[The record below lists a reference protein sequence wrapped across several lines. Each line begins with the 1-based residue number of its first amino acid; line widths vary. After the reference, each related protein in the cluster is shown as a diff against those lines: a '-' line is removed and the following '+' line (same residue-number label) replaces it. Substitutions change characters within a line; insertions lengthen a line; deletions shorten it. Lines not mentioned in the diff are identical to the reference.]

1 MSAESMHYDVII
13 VGGGPAGL
21 SAAIRLKQL
30 DASISVCL
38 LEKGSEI
45 GAHILSGNVFEP
57 RALDELIPDWQ
68 EKGAPLTCKAHEDG
82 FYFMTK
88 TNRFRLPTPPQ
99 MHSKGNY
106 IISLANLCR
115 WLAIQAESMGVEIYP
130 GFAGSSFLKNEKD
143 DVIGVRTG
151 DMGRDKNGNPT
162 DQFQPGMEIYA
173 KQVLLAEGCRGNLTG
188 DAIQAYNLRADD
200 KPQTYALGFKEIW
213 QIDPAKH
220 RPGYIEHA
228 IGWPMD
234 YSTYGGSFLYHFDD
248 NQVLV
253 GYVVALDYANPYLSP
268 FEEFQRFKTHP
279 KICSLF
285 EGAKRIAYGA
295 RALNE
300 GGWQSLPRL
309 VFPGG
314 AIIGCAAGFLNVPKI
329 KGSHTAMK
337 SGMLAAEGTFE
348 VLQGRHNDYQK
359 RLENS
364 WVAEELKQVR
374 NIRPGFK
381 YGLIPGLIN
390 AAFETY
396 ITRGKSPWTLN
407 HHRDNESL
415 KLASK
420 SIPIHYPKPDGKIT
434 FDRLSSVYLCN
445 THHPETQPNHLIL
458 NDPDL
463 AIDYNYKLYDS
474 PEQRYC
480 PAGVYEIVKEN
491 ETPRLQINSAN
502 CIHCKTCDIKD
513 PLQNIHWTP
522 PEGGSGPNY
531 GSM

>member
-1 MSAESMHYDVII
+1 MSSESMQYDIII

-30 DASISVCL
+30 DAAISVCL

-45 GAHILSGNVFEP
+45 GAHILSGNVFET
-57 RALDELIPDWQ
+57 RALDELIPDWK
-68 EKGAPLTCKAHEDG
+68 EKGAPITCEATEDR
-82 FYFMTK
+82 FYFMTQQG
-88 TNRFRLPTPPQ
+88 RVRLPTPPQ
-99 MHSKGNY
+99 MHNQGNY

-115 WLAIQAESMGVEIYP
+115 WLAGQAEGLGVEIYP
-130 GFAGSSFLKNEKD
+130 GFAGSALLKNEAGE
-143 DVIGVRTG
+143 VIGIKTG
-151 DMGRDKNGNPT
+151 DMGLNKNGQPT
-162 DQFQPGMEIYA
+162 DQYQPGMEIYA
-173 KQVLLAEGCRGNLTG
+173 KQVLLAEGCRGSLTG
-188 DAIQAYNLRADD
+188 EVIETYQLRDAD
-200 KPQTYALGFKEIW
+200 KPQTYAIGFKEIW
-213 QIDPAKH
+213 QVTPENH
-220 RPGYIEHA
+220 LQGLIEHSV
-228 IGWPMD
+228 GWPMD
-234 YSTYGGSFLYHFDD
+234 QRTYGGSFLYHFED

-253 GYVVALDYANPYLSP
+253 GYVVALDYTNPHLSP
-268 FEEFQRFKTHP
+268 FHEFQRFKLHP
-279 KICSLF
+279 KVRPLF

-337 SGMLAAEGTFE
+337 SGMLAAEGAYE
-348 VLQGRHNDYQK
+348 KLQGRTNDYQT
-359 RLENS
+359 RLEES
-364 WVAEELKQVR
+364 WVATELKEVR

-381 YGLIPGLIN
+381 YGLIPGLLN

-396 ITRGKSPWTLN
+396 ITRGKSPWTLK
-407 HHRDNESL
+407 HHCDHKSL
-415 KLASK
+415 KLAK
-420 SIPIHYPKPDGKIT
+420 DAPPINYPTPDGKLT

-445 THHPETQPNHLIL
+445 THHPETQPNHLQL
-458 NDPDL
+458 RDPAL
-463 AIDYNYKLYDS
+463 AIEYNYKLYDS

-480 PAGVYEIVKEN
+480 PAGVYEIVSED

-513 PLQNIHWTP
+513 PLQNIHWVP

-531 GSM
+531 GGM